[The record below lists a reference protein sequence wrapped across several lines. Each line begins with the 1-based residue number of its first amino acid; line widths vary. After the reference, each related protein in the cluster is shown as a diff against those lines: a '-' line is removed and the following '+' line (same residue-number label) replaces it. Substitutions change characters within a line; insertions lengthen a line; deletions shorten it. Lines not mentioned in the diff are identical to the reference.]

1 MFVVDASVWL
11 SRFVST
17 DTHHRLSRSWVGVQ
31 LEQGNLLVSPALLL
45 AEVAG
50 AVARRTGLVEVAA
63 RTTDL
68 IQRLP
73 QTRLVPVD
81 ANLGLSSAR
90 LAAELRLKGADAV
103 YVALAQRLNVPLVT
117 WDREQ
122 LERGQH
128 AVATLM
134 PA

>member
-1 MFVVDASVWL
+1 M
-11 SRFVST
+11 
-17 DTHHRLSRSWVGVQ
+17 
-31 LEQGNLLVSPALLL
+31 LL